1 MDVMALGQEALQLAL
16 VLAAPLLIAIF
27 ATGLLVSMLQA
38 ATQIQEMTLS
48 FVPKLL
54 VLFGVLV
61 LSGTWI
67 VDRLVEFTRE
77 ILLAI
82 PNLAG

>member
-1 MDVMALGQEALQLAL
+1 MDVVAIGQEALQLAL
-16 VLAAPLLIAIF
+16 VLAAPLLIALF

-54 VLFGVLV
+54 VLFVVLV
-61 LSGTWI
+61 LTGTWI
-67 VDRLVEFTRE
+67 IDRLVEFTRE

-82 PNLAG
+82 PTLPS